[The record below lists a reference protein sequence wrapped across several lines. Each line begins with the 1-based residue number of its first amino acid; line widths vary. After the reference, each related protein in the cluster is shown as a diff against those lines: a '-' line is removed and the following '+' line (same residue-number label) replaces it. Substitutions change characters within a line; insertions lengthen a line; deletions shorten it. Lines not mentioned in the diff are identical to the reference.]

1 MSLIEELGKNSKSA
15 ARILRNINTAD
26 KNRALLLTAEEI
38 NKNKAAILLANKQ
51 DLQAADGEIS
61 PALLERLELNEK
73 RINSMTDGL
82 MQIAT
87 LPDPV
92 GEITGIKTT
101 AKGLQIGRMRAPIGT
116 IAMIYESRPNVTI
129 DAAAL
134 CLKSGNAVILRGGRE
149 AMNTNLALLSC
160 LQTALNT
167 ANLPA
172 NAVQLIKNPDRKIVS
187 EMLAAK
193 EYIDVLIPRGG
204 KGLVELVSREATMP
218 TIKHLE
224 GICHIFVDKNA
235 DINKALSICDNAK
248 TYRYGICGSMETLL
262 IHREIADDFLP
273 KIAAIYRQKA
283 VEIRGCVEVCKILSD
298 DGIECVAA
306 TEEDWSTE
314 YLAAVISIKIVDD
327 FNAAVGHIDTYSSGH
342 TDAIITENLTAA
354 NQFLR
359 EVNSASVMVNTPTC
373 FADGYEYGLG
383 AEIGISTDKI
393 HWRGPVALEG
403 LTCEKFIVMSDGIIR
418 K

>member
-15 ARILRNINTAD
+15 ARILRNTTTAD

-61 PALLERLELNEK
+61 HALLERLELTEK
-73 RINSMTDGL
+73 RINSMIDGL
-82 MQIAT
+82 MQIAA

-101 AKGLQIGRMRAPIGT
+101 AKGLKIGRMRAPIGT

-129 DAAAL
+129 DAAGL

-149 AMNTNLALLSC
+149 AMNSNLALLSC
-160 LQTALNT
+160 MQNALKI
-167 ANLPA
+167 ANIPEH
-172 NAVQLIKNPDRKIVS
+172 AVQLIKNPDRKIVS
-187 EMLAAK
+187 EMLAAR

-204 KGLVELVSREATMP
+204 KGLVELVAREATMP

-224 GICHIFVDKNA
+224 GICHIFVDKYA
-235 DINKALSICDNAK
+235 DLDKALNICDNAK
-248 TYRYGICGSMETLL
+248 TYRYGICGAMETLL
-262 IHREIADDFLP
+262 IHREIADEFLP

-283 VEIRGCVEVCKILSD
+283 VEIRGCAKTCKILSD
-298 DGIECVAA
+298 LGIESVAA

-327 FNAAVGHIDTYSSGH
+327 FNTAVGHIETYSSGH

-354 NQFLR
+354 NQFLQ
-359 EVNSASVMVNTPTC
+359 EVNSASVMINTPTC